1 VIDVVDVSAGRR
13 RAALTL
19 HALAAQD
26 REWLLDQL
34 PATDRTA
41 LNSLLAELQELG
53 IPADADVIRSALA
66 EAAPVIDSPN
76 AQALAQVL
84 AREGESFRGVLLSL
98 LPAAQR
104 DAVQTHWPRDPEARP
119 VAVAKPAW
127 TPRLQEAL
135 LASWQELAAAEKA
148 QP

>member
-1 VIDVVDVSAGRR
+1 MSEALDVSAGRR

-26 REWLLDQL
+26 REWLLEQL
-34 PATDRTA
+34 PAADRTV
-41 LNSLLAELQELG
+41 LGGLLAELQELG
-53 IPADADVIRSALA
+53 IAADADVIRSALA
-66 EAAPVIDSPN
+66 EAAPVVDSSK

-84 AREGESFRGVLLSL
+84 GREGESLRSVLLSL

-104 DAVQTHWPRDPEARP
+104 DAVLAHWPHDLEARP
-119 VAVAKPAW
+119 VASAKPAW

-135 LASWQELAAAEKA
+135 LASWHELAAGQGAR
-148 QP
+148 P

>member
-1 VIDVVDVSAGRR
+1 MIDAVDVSAGRR

-26 REWLLDQL
+26 REWLLEQL
-34 PATDRTA
+34 PAADRTV
-41 LNSLLAELQELG
+41 LGGLLAELQELG
-53 IPADADVIRSALA
+53 IPADAEVIRSALA
-66 EAAPVIDSPN
+66 EAAHVIDSPN

-84 AREGESFRGVLLSL
+84 AREDESFRGVLLSL
-98 LPAAQR
+98 LPAAQQ
-104 DAVQTHWPRDPEARP
+104 DAVLARWPRDLEARP
-119 VAVAKPAW
+119 VAVAGPAL

-135 LASWQELAAAEKA
+135 LASWHELAAEEGA